1 MSDIPDA
8 FGTAMEGGLY
18 ARAVQRE
25 TGEGSSGKI
34 ETDESGHFVEQDC
47 LNCGAKLMGR
57 HCHICGQQAHL
68 HRTLSAVGHDL
79 LHGVLHLD
87 GKLWHTLPLLTLHPG
102 KLTRRYIDG
111 ERADFVS
118 PMAMFLFS
126 VFLMFAIFQAIGLT
140 TPTDIGG
147 ANLGKIGDDLAE
159 VREDMVAERQN
170 LREELAETRSSGA
183 NDGEVAAIEADI
195 AEIDQTIAGLDRGQ
209 ELIGGDGEKAS
220 PDEYDA
226 ADAGEL
232 KLFKKLEEKWR
243 KNPGLML
250 YKLQANSYKFS
261 WLLIPLSLP
270 FVWLLFAW
278 KRRFKA
284 YDHAIFVTYSLAFMS
299 LFFIALSLLG
309 KLGIGAGWL
318 FTIFATLAPL
328 HIYRQLKQTYGL
340 SRRSAIWRLLVL
352 MVGIFIILTLFVQI
366 LVVLGAF

>member
-34 ETDESGHFVEQDC
+34 ETDESGHFVEQAC

-147 ANLGKIGDDLAE
+147 ANLGKIGEDLVK
-159 VREDMVAERQN
+159 VREELDVDRQD
-170 LREELAETRSSGA
+170 LREELAEA
-183 NDGEVAAIEADI
+183 KADGSESTEIATIEADI
-195 AEIDQTIAGLDRGQ
+195 ADLDGEIAALDRGRD
-209 ELIGGDGEKAS
+209 LIVGDGSKDS
-220 PDEYDA
+220 YGGYTVT
-226 ADAGEL
+226 GETDVT
-232 KLFKKLEEKWR
+232 LFKKLNEKWR

-328 HIYRQLKQTYGL
+328 HIYRQLKQTYDL
-340 SRRSAIWRLLVL
+340 SRWSAIWRLLVL

>member
-34 ETDESGHFVEQDC
+34 ETDESGHFVEQAC

-140 TPTDIGG
+140 TPT
-147 ANLGKIGDDLAE
+147 
-159 VREDMVAERQN
+159 
-170 LREELAETRSSGA
+170 
-183 NDGEVAAIEADI
+183 AAGRISA
-195 AEIDQTIAGLDRGQ
+195 
-209 ELIGGDGEKAS
+209 
-220 PDEYDA
+220 
-226 ADAGEL
+226 
-232 KLFKKLEEKWR
+232 
-243 KNPGLML
+243 
-250 YKLQANSYKFS
+250 
-261 WLLIPLSLP
+261 
-270 FVWLLFAW
+270 
-278 KRRFKA
+278 
-284 YDHAIFVTYSLAFMS
+284 
-299 LFFIALSLLG
+299 
-309 KLGIGAGWL
+309 
-318 FTIFATLAPL
+318 
-328 HIYRQLKQTYGL
+328 
-340 SRRSAIWRLLVL
+340 RSARTSSRFARNWMSTARICAKSWPRQRPTAPRAPRSPPSKRISPTST
-352 MVGIFIILTLFVQI
+352 GKSQPST
-366 LVVLGAF
+366 GGGT